1 MEKVFWNGCH
11 PKGTVRGN
19 RNRSPVFLCERNL
32 SFFFFFFNHSC
43 SQGARLLINTHLR
56 AECNPFLETSEGGHY
71 LYPLCLLCSSVSISQ
86 RGAFIHI
93 WWPDFYTWSQGS
105 YGCQEDIHWS
115 PGSGGQG
122 AFHSLVPRNY
132 NNRRDS
138 SWQAAHPEHTAD
150 WHTSP
155 VFLAYLPIC
164 LCWSFGSSGRLH
176 VWHTQ
181 GPMEVLSGKTGWW
194 TPALR
199 SPSASLQLAI
209 SQEKLIR
216 WSGAWIFVT
225 AVQRT
230 PPDHLDL
237 AGSQR
242 GLCCSPTGLYIFV

>member
-1 MEKVFWNGCH
+1 MKETC
-11 PKGTVRGN
+11 
-19 RNRSPVFLCERNL
+19 L
-32 SFFFFFFNHSC
+32 FFFFLNHSC
-43 SQGARLLINTHLR
+43 SQWARLLINTHLR
-56 AECNPFLETSEGGHY
+56 TECNSFPETSEGGHY
-71 LYPLCLLCSSVSISQ
+71 LYPLSLLCSSVSISQ

-105 YGCQEDIHWS
+105 YGCCREDIHWS
-115 PGSGGQG
+115 PGYGGQG
-122 AFHSLVPRNY
+122 DFHSLVPRNY

-150 WHTSP
+150 CHTSP
-155 VFLAYLPIC
+155 VLLAYLPIC
-164 LCWSFGSSGRLH
+164 LCWSFGPSGRLH

-181 GPMEVLSGKTGWW
+181 GPMEVLSGNTAGGHHLC
-194 TPALR
+194 ALPLPHFSLL
-199 SPSASLQLAI
+199 SPRK
-209 SQEKLIR
+209 KLIH

-242 GLCCSPTGLYIFV
+242 DLCCSPTGLYIFV